1 VLVERIGVGTAQ
13 GQAAWIVYVDVVCL
27 AADGSL
33 FDAALLAAVGALR
46 TLELPS
52 VQVSDDGKVCV
63 APHGATPD
71 ARQGAGTV
79 QPAVHGGRLEMHKLP
94 VALTC
99 GLWKGKILA
108 DPCEVEESMMDA
120 FVTVTMDS
128 QGSLVRPP
136 RPSADNTMAS
146 HSALNCASSAS
157 VLSCLLDCRS
167 ALSRSSP
174 CTSREGWQ
182 AQATRR

>member
-1 VLVERIGVGTAQ
+1 VPTWFAERIGLRIAQ

-46 TLELPS
+46 TLDLPS

-63 APHGATPD
+63 APHGAAPD
-71 ARQGAGTV
+71 ARHAADAAR
-79 QPAVHGGRLEMHKLP
+79 PAVRGGRLEMHNLP

-120 FVTVTMDS
+120 CVTVTMDS
-128 QGSLVRPP
+128 QGSLVRAPP
-136 RPSADNTMAS
+136 MMPWR
-146 HSALNCASSAS
+146 
-157 VLSCLLDCRS
+157 
-167 ALSRSSP
+167 
-174 CTSREGWQ
+174 
-182 AQATRR
+182 ATPV

>member
-1 VLVERIGVGTAQ
+1 MLCRRSSSSAQNAQ

-63 APHGATPD
+63 APHDATQD
-71 ARQGAGTV
+71 ARRGADAAH
-79 QPAVHGGRLEMHKLP
+79 PAVHVGRLEMHNLP

-120 FVTVTMDS
+120 CVTVTMDG

-136 RPSADNTMAS
+136 RPSPDDTMAIYS
-146 HSALNCASSAS
+146 GLNGA
-157 VLSCLLDCRS
+157 
-167 ALSRSSP
+167 
-174 CTSREGWQ
+174 
-182 AQATRR
+182 